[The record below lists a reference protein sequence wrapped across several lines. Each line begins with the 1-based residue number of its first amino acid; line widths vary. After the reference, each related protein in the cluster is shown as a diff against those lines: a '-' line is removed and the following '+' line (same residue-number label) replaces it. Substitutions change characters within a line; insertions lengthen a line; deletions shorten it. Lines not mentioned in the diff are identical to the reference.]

1 MTARVA
7 ATYSRAAAV
16 VGVDRDGMAVQRLTA
31 GPLAQLT
38 AQAVK
43 TMQAAGHANIAIV
56 TRRTADADLLVP
68 DLMHH
73 DVDAQPILNE
83 QARYTGGVVILPVH
97 LAKGLEFNAAIVCG
111 ADAAMYDPATEFET
125 RLLYV
130 SLSRGVHALAVV
142 TDAELH
148 PLLDANAEQGACDGT

>member
-1 MTARVA
+1 MTTRKAI
-7 ATYSRAAAV
+7 T
-16 VGVDRDGMAVQRLTA
+16 GTHTGPLLGLPPTTA

-43 TMQAAGHANIAIV
+43 TRQAAGHANIAIV

-97 LAKGLEFNAAIVCG
+97 LAKGLEFDAAIV
-111 ADAAMYDPATEFET
+111 
-125 RLLYV
+125 
-130 SLSRGVHALAVV
+130 
-142 TDAELH
+142 
-148 PLLDANAEQGACDGT
+148 